1 MENKKEEDII
11 IAASTEQSVIDGLED
26 FARQR
31 GKHLVLL
38 NDKVITDYIKSTE
51 QAEKQPP
58 KTVESFLQ
66 NEKNREEAETKAI
79 ALFNLI
85 THNGDIL
92 TAKDRVFKKSY
103 VTKRT
108 NLTHK
113 TLGELL
119 TLFSLFGLID
129 WKKGDYEFSF
139 VFSKEVRQASALADI
154 TNTTT
159 MLNQNI
165 VRYLSQFSDVEK
177 KEKLNYIRKE
187 IIEAILK

>member
-1 MENKKEEDII
+1 MENKKAEDII

-31 GKHLVLL
+31 GKHLILL
-38 NDKVITDYIKSTE
+38 DDKVITDYIKGT
-51 QAEKQPP
+51 QRAENQPP
-58 KTVESFLQ
+58 QTVESFLQ
-66 NEKNREEAETKAI
+66 SNENREEAETKAI

-92 TAKDRVFKKSY
+92 TAGDRVFKKSDI
-103 VTKRT
+103 TKRT

-119 TLFSLFGLID
+119 TLFSLFGLIE

-139 VFSKEVRQASALADI
+139 IFSKEVRQASALADI

-165 VRYLSQFSDVEK
+165 VRYLSQFSDEEK
-177 KEKLNYIRKE
+177 KTKFNEIRE
-187 IIEAILK
+187 TIIDSILK

>member
-1 MENKKEEDII
+1 MENKKAEDII
-11 IAASTEQSVIDGLED
+11 IAASMEQSVIDGLED

-31 GKHLVLL
+31 DKHLVLL
-38 NDKVITDYIKSTE
+38 EDKVITDYIKGTE
-51 QAEKQPP
+51 RAEKQHHQ
-58 KTVESFLQ
+58 TVDSFLQ
-66 NEKNREEAETKAI
+66 SEKNREEAETKAI

-92 TAKDRVFKKSY
+92 TSGDKVFKKSD

-119 TLFSLFGLID
+119 TLFSLFGLIE

-139 VFSKEVRQASALADI
+139 VFSKDVRQSSALADI
-154 TNTTT
+154 TNTIT

-165 VRYLSQFSDVEK
+165 VRYISQFSDEEK
-177 KEKLNYIRKE
+177 KQKFSEIRGT
-187 IIEAILK
+187 IIESILK

>member
-1 MENKKEEDII
+1 MENKKAEDII

-38 NDKVITDYIKSTE
+38 DDKVITDYIKGTE
-51 QAEKQPP
+51 RSENQPP
-58 KTVESFLQ
+58 QTVESFLQ
-66 NEKNREEAETKAI
+66 SNKNREEAETKAI

-85 THNGDIL
+85 THNGDML
-92 TAKDRVFKKSY
+92 TAGDKVFKKSDI
-103 VTKRT
+103 TKRT

-119 TLFSLFGLID
+119 TLFSLFGLIE

-165 VRYLSQFSDVEK
+165 VRYLSQFSDEEK
-177 KEKLNYIRKE
+177 KTKFSEIRE
-187 IIEAILK
+187 TVIESILK

>member
-1 MENKKEEDII
+1 MENKKAEDII
-11 IAASTEQSVIDGLED
+11 IAASMEQSVIDGLED

-31 GKHLVLL
+31 DKHLVLL
-38 NDKVITDYIKSTE
+38 DDKVITDYIKGTE
-51 QAEKQPP
+51 RAEKQHHQ
-58 KTVESFLQ
+58 TVDSFLQ
-66 NEKNREEAETKAI
+66 SEKNREEAETKAI

-92 TAKDRVFKKSY
+92 TSGDKVFKKSD

-119 TLFSLFGLID
+119 TLFSLFGLIE

-139 VFSKEVRQASALADI
+139 VFSKDVRQSSALADI
-154 TNTTT
+154 TNTIT

-165 VRYLSQFSDVEK
+165 VRYISQFSDEEK
-177 KEKLNYIRKE
+177 KQKFSEIRGT
-187 IIEAILK
+187 IIESILK

>member
-1 MENKKEEDII
+1 MENKKAEDII
-11 IAASTEQSVIDGLED
+11 IAASTQQTVINELED

-58 KTVESFLQ
+58 ATVESFLQ
-66 NEKNREEAETKAI
+66 NERNREEAETKAI
-79 ALFNLI
+79 SLFNLI

-92 TAKDRVFKKSY
+92 NSKDRVFKKSD
-103 VTKRT
+103 VTKKT

-119 TLFSLFGLID
+119 TLFSLFGLIE
-129 WKKGDYEFSF
+129 WKRGDYEFSF

-177 KEKLNYIRKE
+177 KEKLNDIRKE

>member
-1 MENKKEEDII
+1 MKNKKAEDII

-38 NDKVITDYIKSTE
+38 NDKVITDYIRSTE

-165 VRYLSQFSDVEK
+165 VRYLSQFSDEDK
-177 KEKLNYIRKE
+177 KAKLSEIRE
-187 IIEAILK
+187 TIIGSILK

>member
-1 MENKKEEDII
+1 MENKKAEDII
-11 IAASTEQSVIDGLED
+11 IAASTQQTVINELED

-31 GKHLVLL
+31 DKHLVLL
-38 NDKVITDYIKSTE
+38 DDKVITDYIKSVE

-58 KTVESFLQ
+58 ATVESFLQ
-66 NEKNREEAETKAI
+66 NEKNKEEAELKAI
-79 ALFNLI
+79 ELYNLI

-92 TAKDRVFKKSY
+92 TARDKVFKKSD

-119 TLFSLFGLID
+119 TLFSLFGLIE

-139 VFSKEVRQASALADI
+139 VFSRDIRQASALADI
-154 TNTTT
+154 TNTIT

-165 VRYLSQFSDVEK
+165 LRYLSQFSDEEK
-177 KEKLNYIRKE
+177 KQKFSEIRGT
-187 IIEAILK
+187 IIESIIK

>member
-1 MENKKEEDII
+1 MENKKAEDII
-11 IAASTEQSVIDGLED
+11 IAASMEQSIIDGLED

-31 GKHLVLL
+31 NKHLVLL
-38 NDKVITDYIKSTE
+38 DDKVITDYIEGTE
-51 QAEKQPP
+51 RAEKQHYQ
-58 KTVESFLQ
+58 TVDSFLQ
-66 NEKNREEAETKAI
+66 SEKNREEAETKAI

-92 TAKDRVFKKSY
+92 TSGDKVFKKSD

-119 TLFSLFGLID
+119 TLFSLFGLIE

-139 VFSKEVRQASALADI
+139 VFSKDVRQSSALADI
-154 TNTTT
+154 TNTIT

-165 VRYLSQFSDVEK
+165 VRYISQFSDEEK
-177 KEKLNYIRKE
+177 KQKFSEIRGT
-187 IIEAILK
+187 IIESILK

>member
-1 MENKKEEDII
+1 MENKKAEDII
-11 IAASTEQSVIDGLED
+11 IAASMEQSVIDGLED

-31 GKHLVLL
+31 DKHLVLL
-38 NDKVITDYIKSTE
+38 DDKVITDYIKGTE
-51 QAEKQPP
+51 RAEKQHHQM
-58 KTVESFLQ
+58 VDSFLQ
-66 NEKNREEAETKAI
+66 SEKNREEAETKAI

-92 TAKDRVFKKSY
+92 TSGDKVFKKSD

-119 TLFSLFGLID
+119 TLFSLFGLIE

-139 VFSKEVRQASALADI
+139 VFSKDVRQSSAVADI
-154 TNTTT
+154 TNTIT

-165 VRYLSQFSDVEK
+165 VRYISQFSDEEK
-177 KEKLNYIRKE
+177 KQKFSEIRGT
-187 IIEAILK
+187 IIESILK

>member
-1 MENKKEEDII
+1 MENKKSEDII
-11 IAASTEQSVIDGLED
+11 IAASIEKSVIDGLED

-38 NDKVITDYIKSTE
+38 DDKVITDYIKGTE
-51 QAEKQPP
+51 RAENQPSQ
-58 KTVESFLQ
+58 TVDSFLQ
-66 NEKNREEAETKAI
+66 NDKNREEAETKAI

-92 TAKDRVFKKSY
+92 TAGDKVFKKSDI
-103 VTKRT
+103 TKRT

-119 TLFSLFGLID
+119 TLFSLFGLIE

-165 VRYLSQFSDVEK
+165 VRYLSQFSDEEK
-177 KEKLNYIRKE
+177 KTKFNEIRE
-187 IIEAILK
+187 TIIESILK

>member
-1 MENKKEEDII
+1 MENKKAEDII
-11 IAASTEQSVIDGLED
+11 IAASMEQSVIDGLED
-26 FARQR
+26 FSRQR
-31 GKHLVLL
+31 DKHLVLL
-38 NDKVITDYIKSTE
+38 DDKVITDYIKGTE
-51 QAEKQPP
+51 RAEKQHHQ
-58 KTVESFLQ
+58 TVDSFLQ
-66 NEKNREEAETKAI
+66 SEKNREEAETKAI

-92 TAKDRVFKKSY
+92 TSGDKVFKKSD

-119 TLFSLFGLID
+119 TLFSLFGLIE

-139 VFSKEVRQASALADI
+139 VFSKDVRQSSALADI
-154 TNTTT
+154 TNTIT

-165 VRYLSQFSDVEK
+165 VRYISQFSDEEK
-177 KEKLNYIRKE
+177 KQKFSEIRGT
-187 IIEAILK
+187 IIESILK

>member
-1 MENKKEEDII
+1 MENKKAEDII

-177 KEKLNYIRKE
+177 KEKLNDIRKE

>member
-1 MENKKEEDII
+1 MENKKAEDII
-11 IAASTEQSVIDGLED
+11 IAASMEQSVIEGLED

-31 GKHLVLL
+31 DKHLVLL
-38 NDKVITDYIKSTE
+38 DDKVITDYIKGTE
-51 QAEKQPP
+51 RAEKQHHQ
-58 KTVESFLQ
+58 TVDSFLQ
-66 NEKNREEAETKAI
+66 SEKNREEAETKAI
-79 ALFNLI
+79 SLFNLI

-92 TAKDRVFKKSY
+92 TSGDKVFKKSD

-119 TLFSLFGLID
+119 TLFSLFGLIE

-139 VFSKEVRQASALADI
+139 VFSKDVRQSSALADI
-154 TNTTT
+154 TNTIT

-165 VRYLSQFSDVEK
+165 VRYISQFSDEEK
-177 KEKLNYIRKE
+177 KQKFSEIRGT
-187 IIEAILK
+187 IIESILK